1 MTPTPCSLCCCCR
14 TYDECDLSPETLGT
28 PFGDKKGTETA
39 TPAGAKE
46 GYDRSR
52 FHVHFGAG
60 RLGLGLVVGAI
71 AESKTPF
78 GIVQRPKASWG
89 GIISNVSC

>member
-1 MTPTPCSLCCCCR
+1 
-14 TYDECDLSPETLGT
+14 
-28 PFGDKKGTETA
+28 
-39 TPAGAKE
+39 
-46 GYDRSR
+46 R

-78 GIVQRPKASWG
+78 GVVQRPKASWG
-89 GIISNVSC
+89 DIIS